1 MRLIAIVGSHG
12 WIRPCPLACIP
23 PVLVSESFVFYD
35 WPSHNLLWTFALQ
48 EKAKSFTVVL
58 NVTCYWIWQRYDS
71 AACSSSSKTLH
82 LWSVSSVQ
90 SYHRDRYVRLCF
102 AISVFFTYDV
112 AIFGTG
118 MSSMYNTIFSNMD
131 IYTTRCTTPASKN
144 SYVRRSYFLRQV
156 CLLCTTRFS

>member
-1 MRLIAIVGSHG
+1 MRLIAVVGSHG
-12 WIRPCPLACIP
+12 WIRPCPLARIP
-23 PVLVSESFVFYD
+23 SVLVSESFVFYD

-90 SYHRDRYVRLCF
+90 SYYRDRYVRLCF
-102 AISVFFTYDV
+102 AISVFFYVRCSYFWDRYVFYVQHDFQQHGHIYD
-112 AIFGTG
+112 T
-118 MSSMYNTIFSNMD
+118 MYNT
-131 IYTTRCTTPASKN
+131 CLKKQL
-144 SYVRRSYFLRQV
+144 RS
-156 CLLCTTRFS
+156 T